1 MKRSSKAHS
10 KGCFAKNFYDL
21 RSKSSSPRR
30 MPPNTGHSS
39 YQSSGNIN
47 VSEIIYCA
55 RVLEVT
61 SCPAVPAACCLVYH
75 KYFTKLN
82 LGLRGHCVVEG
93 STPSRVNGSSVGRVH
108 NEMEK
113 TCQVCGSNPR
123 KKNAYV
129 LLSAHSASRAFIGVK
144 RRIQSELV
152 TVRFA
157 CKSVWCLKVWDTAG
171 WKEGTTGC
179 GSLLTRACAKCRA
192 CIGNKR
198 VFLPF
203 LPTVC

>member
-1 MKRSSKAHS
+1 MKRSSKTRT
-10 KGCFAKNFYDL
+10 KGCFVKNFYDL
-21 RSKSSSPRR
+21 PKANLFHPEEC
-30 MPPNTGHSS
+30 PKYGHSS
-39 YQSSGNIN
+39 SGRTSGIQRSSPKI
-47 VSEIIYCA
+47 SEIIYCA

-82 LGLRGHCVVEG
+82 LGLRGHCGVEG

-129 LLSAHSASRAFIGVK
+129 LLSAHSAPRVFIVVK
-144 RRIQSELV
+144 RRIQGELV

-157 CKSVWCLKVWDTAG
+157 CKSV
-171 WKEGTTGC
+171 
-179 GSLLTRACAKCRA
+179 
-192 CIGNKR
+192 
-198 VFLPF
+198 
-203 LPTVC
+203 